1 MKEYTLRPYQKECIE
16 ALPKA
21 GAVLV
26 RMATGLGKTVMFSQ
40 IPRQGRMLILSHR
53 KELVRQPQKYFNCSF
68 GIEQGSMHSQGEEV
82 ISASVQSLVRRLER
96 FSPDA
101 FDLIV
106 TDEAHHAAAPSYK
119 KIFDYFRP
127 RLHVGVTATPNRG
140 DHQRLDGIYERIVF
154 DRDLKWGIEN
164 HYLSDIYCYRS
175 KMTCDLRHLRT
186 SMGDFQINDLEA
198 AMTNEKI
205 IQEIADVY
213 HNMAKGKTLIF
224 AVSVKHAEAIA
235 AAIPGA
241 VSVTGNTANRQ
252 SILDQFQNDPE
263 CNCMVNCMI
272 FTEGTDIPNI
282 ETIIIARPTQS
293 ETLYA
298 QMVGR
303 GTRLYPGKKALT
315 LIDMIGISGELNL
328 CSAPS
333 LLGINLDEIPEKERM
348 LMEGDL
354 LDLPEKALSLADT
367 PLQWRHNAELVD
379 LWAQQQQ
386 INLRNI
392 NFFRMPDGSLLLT
405 LPKEKYLIPPPD
417 ECGQVLC
424 GHQRVPFQKVIDS
437 LYTFLTNEHAQNE
450 AIWNLKRVHSWGKAP
465 ASEKQRQWI
474 QKSYPTFDTKGL
486 TKAQASSILNR
497 IFGEEA
503 QIKTWDEP
511 NYQPQVHDAS
521 KEEMKETCIHDKK
534 TRKRIKK
541 GYYVVFEGR
550 KKGIFRDWKTCKA
563 QVNGYPGA
571 MYKKYSSKAD
581 ADQAMKK
588 YRQYKKTNRQ
598 KQIEFFDFL

>member
-1 MKEYTLRPYQKECIE
+1 MEEYTLRPYQKECIE
-16 ALPKA
+16 ALPEA

-53 KELVRQPQKYFNCSF
+53 KELVQQPQKYFNCSF
-68 GIEQGSMHSQGEEV
+68 GIEQGSRHSHGEEV
-82 ISASVQSLVRRLER
+82 ISASVQSLVRRLEH
-96 FSPDA
+96 FAPDA

-106 TDEAHHAAAPSYK
+106 TDEAHHAAALSYK
-119 KIFDYFRP
+119 KIFDYFKP

-140 DHQRLDGIYERIVF
+140 DHQRLDDIYERIVF

-164 HYLSDIYCYRS
+164 HYLSDINCYRS

-198 AMTNEKI
+198 AMTKEKI

-235 AAIPGA
+235 EAIPGA
-241 VSVTGNTANRQ
+241 VSVTGNTENRQ
-252 SILDQFQNDPE
+252 KIIDQFQTDPE

-282 ETIIIARPTQS
+282 ETIIVARPTQS
-293 ETLYA
+293 ETLYT

-303 GTRLYPGKKALT
+303 GTRLYPGKEALT
-315 LIDMIGISGELNL
+315 LIDMIGVSGELNL

-333 LLGINLDEIPEKERM
+333 LLGINLEEIPEKQRM

-354 LDLPEKALSLADT
+354 LDLPEKALALADT

-405 LPKEKYLIPPPD
+405 LPEERYLIPPPD
-417 ECGQVLC
+417 ECGQVEC
-424 GHQRVPFQKVIDS
+424 GHQRVPFQEAIDS
-437 LYTFLTNEHAQNE
+437 LYTFLINEYAKDE
-450 AIWNLKRVHSWGKAP
+450 AIWNLKRVNTWGKAP
-465 ASEKQRQWI
+465 ASEKQVQWI
-474 QKSYPTFDTKGL
+474 QKSYPAFDTKGL

-497 IFGEEA
+497 IFSQKS
-503 QIKTWDEP
+503 QIKTWDKP
-511 NYQPQVHDAS
+511 NYQPQAFDAP
-521 KEEMKETCIHDKK
+521 KEAAQEASIPEPKAQ
-534 TRKRIKK
+534 KRTKK
-541 GYYVVFEGR
+541 GYYVVFEGQ
-550 KKGIFRDWKTCKA
+550 KTGVFRDWKTCKA

-571 MYKKYSSKAD
+571 IHKKYALKRD
-581 ADQAMKK
+581 ADQALKR
-588 YRQYKKTNRQ
+588 YRQKKKAVRQ
-598 KQIEFFDFL
+598 MMFDDFQW